1 MMGTLMY
8 ISKALMEFLPNVHL
22 IATFI
27 AVFTIVY
34 RAKALFPIYVFV
46 FLTGLM
52 NGFNTWWIPYLYI
65 WAVLWGALML
75 LPKSIPNKIKPF
87 VYMGICAL
95 HGLLYGTLYAP
106 FQAFFY
112 GLSFKGM
119 IAWIV
124 AGLPWDAVHA
134 AGNLVT
140 GTLIIPLAK
149 LLENIEKRLQTGKE
163 I

>member
-8 ISKALMEFLPNVHL
+8 ISKAVMEFLPNVHL
-22 IATFI
+22 IAAFI

-87 VYMGICAL
+87 VYMGICSL

-106 FQAFFY
+106 FQALFY

-124 AGLPWDAVHA
+124 AGLPWDAIHA